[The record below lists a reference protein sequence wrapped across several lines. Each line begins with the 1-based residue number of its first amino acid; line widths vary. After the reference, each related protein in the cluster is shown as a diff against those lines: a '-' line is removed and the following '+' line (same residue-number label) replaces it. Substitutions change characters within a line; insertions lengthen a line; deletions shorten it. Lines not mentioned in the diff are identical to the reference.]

1 MWAGHQERAILYLV
15 LGMCAGIIFLLMAVL
30 GRVCYK
36 LKRRTHAKLDMTE
49 PTHSRNVSHLAHH
62 MNHHSLLDT
71 PMLEHSDS
79 IDRIEVVRFEPRGT
93 LRSGYHSTLHTDSGD
108 RSLNNYYG

>member
-1 MWAGHQERAILYLV
+1 MLYLV
-15 LGMCAGIIFLLMAVL
+15 LGVCAGVVLLLVAVL
-30 GRVCYK
+30 GRVCYQ

-62 MNHHSLLDT
+62 MNHHSLLDP

-93 LRSGYHSTLHTDSGD
+93 LRSGYHSTLHSDSGGD